1 MIVKFHIKSEACATF
16 CSNIKPEKRDF
27 LFPMNFTSM
36 ILQKNSKPSKKNYL
50 GLFYA
55 PFLIKIRLNLPI
67 ILIRLKLQK
76 TTRRQGQNFVTHPV
90 RRDPSRLE
98 PNINLSIKFEQRHL
112 PKLTFTCSDLS
123 INHYE
128 LILYSYFS
136 LEET

>member
-27 LFPMNFTSM
+27 LFPMNFTTI
-36 ILQKNSKPSKKNYL
+36 ILQKNSQPSKKNYR

-55 PFLIKIRLNLPI
+55 PFLIKIMTQSANNIDQIKP
-67 ILIRLKLQK
+67 
-76 TTRRQGQNFVTHPV
+76 TRRQGQNFVTHPV
-90 RRDPSRLE
+90 LRDPSRLE
-98 PNINLSIKFEQRHL
+98 PNSNLSIKFEQRHL
-112 PKLTFTCSDLS
+112 PKLKFTCSDLS